1 MNIKKQLIVSGLTAV
16 ISLGLAAPAALAV
29 PQSEL
34 DSAAEQLS
42 TFGAELSSLQDDLA
56 KKTSDLEKT
65 SYKIGEKQAAIED
78 TKKEL
83 VVAKGV
89 LSARM
94 RSSYKSGAVS
104 LLGVLL
110 GADSIDDIISRVY
123 YMDKIASNDADAIRQ
138 VHDLEERLSDE
149 VSDLEKTRSTQQK
162 AVDELQ
168 TQVDEYEV
176 KVAEARDYYDALDA
190 QVQAE
195 LAAQQKAEEEANMK
209 AAMEAIEEQQ
219 AIEERN
225 ETATQGEQS
234 EEPAPS
240 NDEPDEDEQEK
251 GPAQQQEEE
260 QQEEEEAPAPQEPT
274 SYAPAGSGLGTAY
287 AAIGSP
293 YVYGAAGPSSF
304 DCSGLVCYA
313 YGYARGRT
321 TYDMISSLKS
331 TGSWKS
337 SMSEL
342 SAGDLVFTDEGH
354 VGIYIGGGMM
364 VHAPR
369 PGKAVCEQV
378 VWSCIGGGTY

>member
-1 MNIKKQLIVSGLTAV
+1 MNIRKQLIVSGLAAV
-16 ISLGLAAPAALAV
+16 ISLGLVAPTALAV
-29 PQSEL
+29 PQSDL

-42 TFGAELSSLQDDLA
+42 TYGAELSSLQDDLA

-65 SYKIGEKQAAIED
+65 SYKIGEKQAAIEQ
-78 TKKEL
+78 TKEEL
-83 VVAKGV
+83 VAAKAV

-110 GADSIDDIISRVY
+110 GADSIDDVISRVY
-123 YMDKIASNDADAIRQ
+123 YMDKIASNDADAIQQ
-138 VHDLEERLSDE
+138 VRDLEERLSDE
-149 VSDLEKTRSTQQK
+149 VSDLEKTRSSQQK

-190 QVQAE
+190 QIQAE
-195 LAAQQKAEEEANMK
+195 LAAQQQAEEEANMK

-219 AIEERN
+219 AIEQRSEASQN
-225 ETATQGEQS
+225 TTDNSKTNAGQQTDNKQEET
-234 EEPAPS
+234 
-240 NDEPDEDEQEK
+240 N
-251 GPAQQQEEE
+251 QQQAEP
-260 QQEEEEAPAPQEPT
+260 EEEAPAAQQPT

-331 TGSWKS
+331 TGSWKN

-342 SAGDLVFTDEGH
+342 SAGDLVFTDQGH

-364 VHAPR
+364 IHAPR
-369 PGKAVCEQV
+369 PGKTVCEQV

>member
-1 MNIKKQLIVSGLTAV
+1 MNIRKQLIVSGLAAV
-16 ISLGLAAPAALAV
+16 ISLGLMAPTALAV
-29 PQSEL
+29 PQSDL

-42 TFGAELSSLQDDLA
+42 TYGAELSNLQDDLA

-65 SYKIGEKQAAIED
+65 SYKIGEKQAAIEQ
-78 TKKEL
+78 TKEEL
-83 VVAKGV
+83 SAAKAV

-94 RSSYKSGAVS
+94 RSSYKSGAIS

-123 YMDKIASNDADAIRQ
+123 YMDKIASNDADAIQQ
-138 VHDLEERLSDE
+138 VRDLEERLSDE
-149 VSDLEKTRSTQQK
+149 VNDLEKTRSKQQK

-195 LAAQQKAEEEANMK
+195 LAAQQQAEEEANMK

-219 AIEERN
+219 AIEQRSEPSQDN
-225 ETATQGEQS
+225 TDNSSSDAEQQ
-234 EEPAPS
+234 S
-240 NDEPDEDEQEK
+240 NDKQEETN
-251 GPAQQQEEE
+251 QQQEEPEE
-260 QQEEEEAPAPQEPT
+260 QDEEQTPTTPT

-331 TGSWKS
+331 TGSWKN

-342 SAGDLVFTDEGH
+342 SAGDLVFTDQGH

-364 VHAPR
+364 IHAPR
-369 PGKAVCEQV
+369 PGKTVCEQV

>member
-1 MNIKKQLIVSGLTAV
+1 MNIRKQLIVSGLAAV
-16 ISLGLAAPAALAV
+16 ISLGLAAPTALAV
-29 PQSEL
+29 PQSDL

-42 TFGAELSSLQDDLA
+42 TYGAELSSLQDDLA

-65 SYKIGEKQAAIED
+65 SYKIGEKQAAIEQ
-78 TKKEL
+78 TKEEL
-83 VVAKGV
+83 VAAKAV

-110 GADSIDDIISRVY
+110 GADSIDDVISRVY

-149 VSDLEKTRSTQQK
+149 VSDLEKTRSSQQK

-190 QVQAE
+190 QIQAE
-195 LAAQQKAEEEANMK
+195 LAAQQQAEEEANMK

-219 AIEERN
+219 AIEQRSEASQN
-225 ETATQGEQS
+225 TTDNSKTNAGQQTDNKQEETT
-234 EEPAPS
+234 
-240 NDEPDEDEQEK
+240 
-251 GPAQQQEEE
+251 QQQAEP
-260 QQEEEEAPAPQEPT
+260 EEEAPAAQQPT

-331 TGSWKS
+331 TGSWKN

-342 SAGDLVFTDEGH
+342 SAGDLVFTDQGH

-364 VHAPR
+364 IHAPR
-369 PGKAVCEQV
+369 PGKTVCEQV

>member
-1 MNIKKQLIVSGLTAV
+1 MNIRKQLIVSGLAAV
-16 ISLGLAAPAALAV
+16 ISLGLVAPTALAV
-29 PQSEL
+29 PQSDL

-42 TFGAELSSLQDDLA
+42 TYGAELSSLQDDLA

-65 SYKIGEKQAAIED
+65 SYKIGEKQAAIEQ
-78 TKKEL
+78 TKEEL
-83 VVAKGV
+83 VAAKAV

-110 GADSIDDIISRVY
+110 GADSIDDVISRVY
-123 YMDKIASNDADAIRQ
+123 YMDKIATNDADAIQQ
-138 VHDLEERLSDE
+138 VRDLEERLSDE
-149 VSDLEKTRSTQQK
+149 VSDLEKTRSKQQK

-190 QVQAE
+190 QIQAE
-195 LAAQQKAEEEANMK
+195 LAAQQQAEEEANMK

-219 AIEERN
+219 AIERRSEASQN
-225 ETATQGEQS
+225 NTDNGNSDAEQQTDNKQEETT
-234 EEPAPS
+234 
-240 NDEPDEDEQEK
+240 
-251 GPAQQQEEE
+251 QQQAEP
-260 QQEEEEAPAPQEPT
+260 EEEAPAAQQPT

-331 TGSWKS
+331 TGSWKN

-342 SAGDLVFTDEGH
+342 SAGDLVFTDQGH

-364 VHAPR
+364 IHAPR
-369 PGKAVCEQV
+369 PGKTVCEQV

>member
-1 MNIKKQLIVSGLTAV
+1 MRYVASCAPSILARSKYRSRGEGTEMAQIVIAEEAGACYGV
-16 ISLGLAAPAALAV
+16 ERAL
-29 PQSEL
+29 EL
-34 DSAAEQLS
+34 
-42 TFGAELSSLQDDLA
+42 
-56 KKTSDLEKT
+56 
-65 SYKIGEKQAAIED
+65 
-78 TKKEL
+78 
-83 VVAKGV
+83 V
-89 LSARM
+89 LSA
-94 RSSYKSGAVS
+94 SENVEGP
-104 LLGVLL
+104 LHTLGPLIHNPLV
-110 GADSIDDIISRVY
+110 
-123 YMDKIASNDADAIRQ
+123 

-149 VSDLEKTRSTQQK
+149 VSDLEKTRSSQQK

-176 KVAEARDYYDALDA
+176 KVAEARNYYDALDA

-195 LAAQQKAEEEANMK
+195 LAAQQQAEEEANMK

-219 AIEERN
+219 AIEQRS
-225 ETATQGEQS
+225 ETSQNNNDNSNSNAGQQTDNKK
-234 EEPAPS
+234 EES
-240 NDEPDEDEQEK
+240 NQQQDEP
-251 GPAQQQEEE
+251 EEE
-260 QQEEEEAPAPQEPT
+260 TPAPQQPT

-331 TGSWKS
+331 TGSWKN

-342 SAGDLVFTDEGH
+342 SAGDLIFTDQGH
-354 VGIYIGGGMM
+354 VGIYIGSGMM
-364 VHAPR
+364 IHAPR
-369 PGKAVCEQV
+369 PGKTVCEQV

>member
-1 MNIKKQLIVSGLTAV
+1 MNIRKQLIVSGLAAV
-16 ISLGLAAPAALAV
+16 ISLGLVAPTALAV
-29 PQSEL
+29 PQSDL

-42 TFGAELSSLQDDLA
+42 TYGAELSSLQDDLA

-65 SYKIGEKQAAIED
+65 SYKIGEKQAAIEQ
-78 TKKEL
+78 TKEEL
-83 VVAKGV
+83 VTAKAV

-123 YMDKIASNDADAIRQ
+123 YMDKIASNDANAIQQ
-138 VHDLEERLSDE
+138 VRDLEERLSDE
-149 VSDLEKTRSTQQK
+149 VNDLEKTRSKQQK
-162 AVDELQ
+162 AVDQLQ

-195 LAAQQKAEEEANMK
+195 LAAQQQAEEEANMK

-219 AIEERN
+219 AIEERT
-225 ETATQGEQS
+225 ETPQ
-234 EEPAPS
+234 
-240 NDEPDEDEQEK
+240 NDETPDDNDESETQQK
-251 GPAQQQEEE
+251 PQQQEEPEE
-260 QQEEEEAPAPQEPT
+260 QDEEQTPTTPT
-274 SYAPAGSGLGTAY
+274 SYAPAGSGLSTAY

-331 TGSWKS
+331 TGSWKN

-342 SAGDLVFTDEGH
+342 SAGDLVFTDQGH

-364 VHAPR
+364 IHAPR
-369 PGKAVCEQV
+369 PGKTVCEQV

>member
-1 MNIKKQLIVSGLTAV
+1 MNIRKQLIVSGLAAV
-16 ISLGLAAPAALAV
+16 ISLGLVAPTALAV
-29 PQSEL
+29 PQSDL

-42 TFGAELSSLQDDLA
+42 TYGAELSSLQDDLA

-65 SYKIGEKQAAIED
+65 SYKIGEKQAAIEQ
-78 TKKEL
+78 TKEEL
-83 VVAKGV
+83 VAAKAV

-110 GADSIDDIISRVY
+110 GADSIDDVISRVY
-123 YMDKIASNDADAIRQ
+123 YMDKIASNDADAIQQ
-138 VHDLEERLSDE
+138 VRDLEERLSDE
-149 VSDLEKTRSTQQK
+149 VSDLEKTRSSQQK

-190 QVQAE
+190 QIQAE
-195 LAAQQKAEEEANMK
+195 LAAQQQAEEEANMK

-219 AIEERN
+219 AIEQRSEASQN
-225 ETATQGEQS
+225 NTDNGNSDAEQQTNNKQEETT
-234 EEPAPS
+234 
-240 NDEPDEDEQEK
+240 
-251 GPAQQQEEE
+251 QQQAEP
-260 QQEEEEAPAPQEPT
+260 EEEAPAAQQPT

-331 TGSWKS
+331 TGSWKN

-342 SAGDLVFTDEGH
+342 SAGDLVFTDQGH

-364 VHAPR
+364 IHAPR
-369 PGKAVCEQV
+369 PGKTVCEQV

>member
-1 MNIKKQLIVSGLTAV
+1 MNIRKQLIVSGLAAV
-16 ISLGLAAPAALAV
+16 ISLGLVAPTALAV
-29 PQSEL
+29 PQSDL

-42 TFGAELSSLQDDLA
+42 TYGAELSSLQDDLA

-65 SYKIGEKQAAIED
+65 SYKIGEKQAAIEQ
-78 TKKEL
+78 TKEEL
-83 VVAKGV
+83 VAAKAV

-110 GADSIDDIISRVY
+110 GADSIDDVISRVY
-123 YMDKIASNDADAIRQ
+123 YMDKIASNDADAIQQ
-138 VHDLEERLSDE
+138 VRDLEERLSDE
-149 VSDLEKTRSTQQK
+149 VSDLEKTRSSQQK

-195 LAAQQKAEEEANMK
+195 LAAQQQAEEEANMK

-219 AIEERN
+219 AIEQRSEASQN
-225 ETATQGEQS
+225 TTDNSKTNAGQQTDNKQEETT
-234 EEPAPS
+234 
-240 NDEPDEDEQEK
+240 
-251 GPAQQQEEE
+251 QQQAEP
-260 QQEEEEAPAPQEPT
+260 EEEAPAAQQPT

-331 TGSWKS
+331 TGSWKN

-342 SAGDLVFTDEGH
+342 SAGDLVFTDQGH

-364 VHAPR
+364 IHAPR
-369 PGKAVCEQV
+369 PGKTVCEQV

>member
-1 MNIKKQLIVSGLTAV
+1 MNIRKQLIVSGLAAV
-16 ISLGLAAPAALAV
+16 ISLGLVAPTALAV
-29 PQSEL
+29 PQSDL

-42 TFGAELSSLQDDLA
+42 TYGAELSSLQDDLA

-65 SYKIGEKQAAIED
+65 SYKIGEKQAAVEQ
-78 TKKEL
+78 TKEEL
-83 VVAKGV
+83 VAAKAV

-110 GADSIDDIISRVY
+110 GADSIDDVISRVY
-123 YMDKIASNDADAIRQ
+123 YMDKIASNDADAIQQ
-138 VHDLEERLSDE
+138 VRDLEERLSDE
-149 VSDLEKTRSTQQK
+149 VSDLEKTRSKQQK

-195 LAAQQKAEEEANMK
+195 LAAQQQAEEEANMK

-219 AIEERN
+219 AIEQHSEPSQN
-225 ETATQGEQS
+225 NTDNGNSDAEQQTDNKQEETT
-234 EEPAPS
+234 
-240 NDEPDEDEQEK
+240 
-251 GPAQQQEEE
+251 QQQAEP
-260 QQEEEEAPAPQEPT
+260 EEEAPAAQQPT

-331 TGSWKS
+331 TGSWKN

-342 SAGDLVFTDEGH
+342 SAGDLVFTDQGH

-364 VHAPR
+364 IHAPR
-369 PGKAVCEQV
+369 PGKTVCEQV

>member
-1 MNIKKQLIVSGLTAV
+1 MNIRKQLIVSGLAAV
-16 ISLGLAAPAALAV
+16 ISLGLVAPTALAV
-29 PQSEL
+29 PQSDL

-42 TFGAELSSLQDDLA
+42 TYGAELSSLQDDLA

-65 SYKIGEKQAAIED
+65 SYKIGEKQAAIEQ
-78 TKKEL
+78 TKEEL
-83 VVAKGV
+83 VAAKAV

-110 GADSIDDIISRVY
+110 GADSIDDVISRVY
-123 YMDKIASNDADAIRQ
+123 YMDKIASNDADAIQQ
-138 VHDLEERLSDE
+138 VRDLEERLSDE
-149 VSDLEKTRSTQQK
+149 VSDLEKTRSSQQK

-190 QVQAE
+190 QIQAE
-195 LAAQQKAEEEANMK
+195 LAAQQQAEEEANMK

-219 AIEERN
+219 AIEQRSEASQN
-225 ETATQGEQS
+225 NTDNGNSDAEQQTDNKQEETT
-234 EEPAPS
+234 
-240 NDEPDEDEQEK
+240 
-251 GPAQQQEEE
+251 QQQAEP
-260 QQEEEEAPAPQEPT
+260 EEEAPAAQQPT

-331 TGSWKS
+331 TGSWKN

-342 SAGDLVFTDEGH
+342 SAGDLVFTDQGH

-364 VHAPR
+364 IHAPR
-369 PGKAVCEQV
+369 PGKTVCEQV

>member
-1 MNIKKQLIVSGLTAV
+1 MNIRKQLIVSGLAAV
-16 ISLGLAAPAALAV
+16 ISLGLVAPTALAV
-29 PQSEL
+29 PQSDL

-42 TFGAELSSLQDDLA
+42 TYGAELSSLQDDLA
-56 KKTSDLEKT
+56 KKTGDLEKT
-65 SYKIGEKQAAIED
+65 SYKIGEKQAAIEQ
-78 TKKEL
+78 TKEEL
-83 VVAKGV
+83 VTAKAV

-123 YMDKIASNDADAIRQ
+123 YMDKIASNDADAIQQ
-138 VHDLEERLSDE
+138 VRDLEERLSDE
-149 VSDLEKTRSTQQK
+149 VNDLEKTRSKQQK
-162 AVDELQ
+162 AVDQLQ

-195 LAAQQKAEEEANMK
+195 LAAQQQAEEEANMK

-219 AIEERN
+219 AIEERT
-225 ETATQGEQS
+225 ETPQ
-234 EEPAPS
+234 
-240 NDEPDEDEQEK
+240 NDETPDDNDESETQQK
-251 GPAQQQEEE
+251 PQQQEEPEE
-260 QQEEEEAPAPQEPT
+260 QDEEQTPTTPT

-331 TGSWKS
+331 TGSWKN

-342 SAGDLVFTDEGH
+342 SAGDLVFTDQGH

-364 VHAPR
+364 IHAPR
-369 PGKAVCEQV
+369 PGKTVCEQV

>member
-1 MNIKKQLIVSGLTAV
+1 MNIRKQLIVSGFAAV
-16 ISLGLAAPAALAV
+16 ISLGLMTPTALAV
-29 PQSEL
+29 PQSDL
-34 DSAAEQLS
+34 DSAADQLS
-42 TFGAELSSLQDDLA
+42 TYGAELSSLQDDLA
-56 KKTSDLEKT
+56 KKTGELEKT
-65 SYKIGEKQAAIED
+65 SYKIGEKQAAIEQ
-78 TKKEL
+78 TKEEL
-83 VVAKGV
+83 VEAKGV
-89 LSARM
+89 LGARM

-110 GADSIDDIISRVY
+110 GADSIDDVISRVY

-138 VHDLEERLSDE
+138 VRELEERLSDE
-149 VSDLEKTRSTQQK
+149 VSDLEKTRSSQQK
-162 AVDELQ
+162 AVDDLQ

-195 LAAQQKAEEEANMK
+195 LAAQQQAEEEANMK

-219 AIEERN
+219 AIEERT
-225 ETATQGEQS
+225 ESRQS
-234 EEPAPS
+234 ESAPS
-240 NDEPDEDEQEK
+240 NDEGANEQKPEK
-251 GPAQQQEEE
+251 QEESTD
-260 QQEEEEAPAPQEPT
+260 QSEEAPAAQQPI

-293 YVYGAAGPSSF
+293 YVYGASGPSSF

-337 SMSEL
+337 SMSDL

-364 VHAPR
+364 IHAPR
-369 PGKAVCEQV
+369 PGKTVCEQV

>member
-1 MNIKKQLIVSGLTAV
+1 MNIRKQLIVSGLAAV
-16 ISLGLAAPAALAV
+16 ISLGLLTPTAHAV
-29 PQSEL
+29 PQSDL

-78 TKKEL
+78 TKEEL
-83 VVAKGV
+83 AAAKAV

-110 GADSIDDIISRVY
+110 GADSIDDVISRVY
-123 YMDKIASNDADAIRQ
+123 YMDKIASNDADAIQQ
-138 VHDLEERLSDE
+138 VRNLVERLSDE
-149 VSDLEKTRSTQQK
+149 VSDLEKTRSSQQK

-176 KVAEARDYYDALDA
+176 KVAEARNYYDALDA

-195 LAAQQKAEEEANMK
+195 LAAQQQAEEEANMK

-219 AIEERN
+219 AIEQRS
-225 ETATQGEQS
+225 ETSQNNNDNSNSNAGQQTDNKK
-234 EEPAPS
+234 EES
-240 NDEPDEDEQEK
+240 NQQQDEP
-251 GPAQQQEEE
+251 EEE
-260 QQEEEEAPAPQEPT
+260 TPAPQQPT

-331 TGSWKS
+331 TGSWKN

-342 SAGDLVFTDEGH
+342 SAGDLIFTDQGH
-354 VGIYIGGGMM
+354 VGIYIGSGMM
-364 VHAPR
+364 IHAPR
-369 PGKAVCEQV
+369 PGKTVCEQV

>member
-1 MNIKKQLIVSGLTAV
+1 MNIRKQLIVSGLAAV
-16 ISLGLAAPAALAV
+16 ISLGLAAPTALAV
-29 PQSEL
+29 PQSDL

-42 TFGAELSSLQDDLA
+42 TYGAELSSLQDDLA

-65 SYKIGEKQAAIED
+65 SYKIGEKQAAIEQ
-78 TKKEL
+78 TKEEL
-83 VVAKGV
+83 VAAKAV

-110 GADSIDDIISRVY
+110 GADSIDDVISRVY
-123 YMDKIASNDADAIRQ
+123 YMDKIASNDADAIQQ
-138 VHDLEERLSDE
+138 VRDLEERLSDE
-149 VSDLEKTRSTQQK
+149 VSDLEKTRSSQQK

-190 QVQAE
+190 QIQAE
-195 LAAQQKAEEEANMK
+195 LAAQQQAEEEANMK

-219 AIEERN
+219 AIEQRSEASQN
-225 ETATQGEQS
+225 NTDNGNSDAEQQTDNKQEETT
-234 EEPAPS
+234 
-240 NDEPDEDEQEK
+240 
-251 GPAQQQEEE
+251 QQQAEP
-260 QQEEEEAPAPQEPT
+260 EEEAPAAQQPT

-331 TGSWKS
+331 TGSWKN

-342 SAGDLVFTDEGH
+342 SAGDLVFTDQGH

-364 VHAPR
+364 IHAPR
-369 PGKAVCEQV
+369 PGKTVCEQV